1 MAVTY
6 MLLLRFVLYIP
17 ITLVGLVILVARYG
31 GWSRLRSVMR
41 LESGSVSEV
50 ADAAAP
56 RPRAATDSAV

>member
-1 MAVTY
+1 

-50 ADAAAP
+50 ADATAP